1 VERAVLPA
9 AFDFD
14 FDCASAGTR
23 TLMRKQKQSLNL
35 RGKGARSIR
44 SSNMASRVVSVVF
57 VIAAILVEIF
67 SPLAAR
73 AQTGCLTG
81 SVVDNAGQPVEGI
94 RITMGD
100 NVWTTAQ
107 ISPEPK
113 SDESGRFRIEG
124 IPPGTYKA
132 NAFNDQ
138 LGYPGIWWPVR
149 DVAIAASFLC
159 ANIAFDVR
167 SRAAKLKLTVT
178 DAATDQP
185 VHDIVLDVFPGDKP
199 GLWLPVEPLLSYGL
213 PPQVPSL
220 TKVRIV
226 VTAKG
231 YSSAEFNFPSLA
243 PGQMHEI
250 IAKLSPKGLG
260 CITGVAIDENYSP
273 VTQATISPRFMSAGY
288 GGGLTPVKTDA
299 NGKFTFD
306 NLRPG
311 DYTLWPEKQS
321 DGFSGNWSGW
331 RGQVE
336 LQKVTVTPEGACE
349 DVTVN
354 MGARGAVMKVRAMD
368 SATHEYLTNMQ
379 VILRNALGKP
389 EDPPQTASIFGAPR
403 EFLVPSRA
411 VFTLQVF
418 APGYKNSEPIQVGPL
433 SPGEKQDMTVP
444 VGRQASAASSAP

>member
-1 VERAVLPA
+1 MSSRLVAA
-9 AFDFD
+9 AF
-14 FDCASAGTR
+14 
-23 TLMRKQKQSLNL
+23 
-35 RGKGARSIR
+35 
-44 SSNMASRVVSVVF
+44 
-57 VIAAILVEIF
+57 VIVAIF
-67 SPLAAR
+67 SSLTAR

-81 SVVDNAGQPVEGI
+81 SVVDNAGEPVEGI

-113 SDESGRFRIEG
+113 SDESGQFRIEG

-149 DVAIAASFLC
+149 DVSITATSVC
-159 ANIAFDVR
+159 ANITFNVR

-178 DAATDQP
+178 DAATSKP

-220 TKVRIV
+220 TRLRIV
-226 VTAKG
+226 VAAKG
-231 YSSAEFNFPSLA
+231 YSSAVFTFPSLA
-243 PGQMHEI
+243 AGETHEI

-260 CITGVAIDENYSP
+260 CITGIAIDENYSP
-273 VTQATISPRFMSAGY
+273 VMAATISPRFMSAGY
-288 GGGLTPVKTDA
+288 GGGLAPAKTDA
-299 NGKFTFD
+299 DGKFAFD

-311 DYTLWPEKQS
+311 DYTLWPEKES

-336 LQKVTVTPEGACE
+336 LQKVTVTPGAACE
-349 DVTVN
+349 DVTIN
-354 MGARGAVMKVRAMD
+354 MGARGALMKVRAMD
-368 SATHEYLTNMQ
+368 GATHEYLTDMQ
-379 VILRNALGKP
+379 VILRNLG
-389 EDPPQTASIFGAPR
+389 DPPQTASIFGAPR
-403 EFLVPSRA
+403 EFLVPSRT
-411 VFTLQVF
+411 VFTLQVL
-418 APGYKNSEPIQVGPL
+418 APGYKNSERIQVEPL
-433 SPGEKQDMTVP
+433 SPGEKQELTVP
-444 VGRQASAASSAP
+444 MRRETAAAPAVLNESSK

>member
-1 VERAVLPA
+1 MPSRLV
-9 AFDFD
+9 
-14 FDCASAGTR
+14 SAT
-23 TLMRKQKQSLNL
+23 
-35 RGKGARSIR
+35 
-44 SSNMASRVVSVVF
+44 F
-57 VIAAILVEIF
+57 VIAVIYVAIF
-67 SPLAAR
+67 PLLAG

-113 SDESGRFRIEG
+113 SDESGQFRIEG

-149 DVAIAASFLC
+149 DVSIAASSLC
-159 ANIAFDVR
+159 ANITFNVH
-167 SRAAKLKLTVT
+167 SQAAKLKLTVT
-178 DAATDQP
+178 DASTNKP
-185 VHDIVLDVFPGDKP
+185 VHDIVLDIFPGDKP

-220 TKVRIV
+220 TKLRIV
-226 VTAKG
+226 VAAKG
-231 YSSAEFNFPSLA
+231 YSSAEFKFPSLA
-243 PGQMHEI
+243 PGETREI

-260 CITGVAIDENYSP
+260 CITGTAIDENYSP
-273 VTQATISPRFMSAGY
+273 VVAATISPRFMSAGY

-311 DYTLWPEKQS
+311 DYTLWPEKES

-336 LQKVTVTPEGACE
+336 LQKVTVTPGGACGE
-349 DVTVN
+349 VTIN

-368 SATHEYLTNMQ
+368 AATHEYLMDMQ
-379 VILRNALGKP
+379 VILRNLG
-389 EDPPQTASIFGAPR
+389 DPPQTASIFGAPR
-403 EFLVPSRA
+403 EFLVPSRT
-411 VFTLQVF
+411 VFTLQVI
-418 APGYKNSEPIQVGPL
+418 APGYKNSERLQVEPL
-433 SPGEKQDMTVP
+433 SPGEKQELTVP
-444 VGRQASAASSAP
+444 LRRETSVTPTGP